1 MEKSQEIILE
11 LLFVCAVVSQ
21 ILREILVMGICK
33 SVDGVVDQLSQ
44 GIIVEEIK
52 PFLLLQPLGKA
63 VHVSAGIFVVMPP
76 QPLTTNRAL
85 ETVSYTHLTLPT
97 KA

>member
-33 SVDGVVDQLSQ
+33 SIDGVVDQLS
-44 GIIVEEIK
+44 
-52 PFLLLQPLGKA
+52 
-63 VHVSAGIFVVMPP
+63 
-76 QPLTTNRAL
+76 
-85 ETVSYTHLTLPT
+85 
-97 KA
+97 